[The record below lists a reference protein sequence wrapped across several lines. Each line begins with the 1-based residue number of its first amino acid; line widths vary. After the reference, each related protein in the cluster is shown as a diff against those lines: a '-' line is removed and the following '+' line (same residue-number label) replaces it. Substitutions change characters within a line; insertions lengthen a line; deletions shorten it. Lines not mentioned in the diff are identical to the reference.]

1 MLCEMNSP
9 YRLKAGIIGRL
20 NLKSSIWN
28 LFSESF
34 KMEITDVHFIVGPS
48 RDHVSDPRRDFPAD
62 CADVT
67 KLSYDCEEQ
76 DDNLIRMF
84 DFVRKAQ

>member
-1 MLCEMNSP
+1 
-9 YRLKAGIIGRL
+9 
-20 NLKSSIWN
+20 
-28 LFSESF
+28 
-34 KMEITDVHFIVGPS
+34 MEITDVHFIVGPS